1 MRCQSRVRMG
11 LFSSVTGSGTIVLI
25 ARILSD
31 RDFYLPVLYGYRVGA
46 HPQPGRGEALT
57 GGDIELD
64 AVPRAGD
71 DLTLAHPR
79 ELPVSRGGAGHR
91 AVDRSR
97 AERTKLMGTDV
108 WEGVKVSVHIEDA
121 DLDPPQRDHTMR
133 ARWKRGYRPHHILS
147 HLRPLSP
154 HHPNTRSPSS
164 HPVLQLAR
172 GRRDAE
178 QLQGV
183 LAHDLALGVARH
195 GQLHDGARV
204 VEVVVRPVGS
214 EENPLRSTDEI
225 DGGHQVLRVVRF
237 LDRLGREPHPLPDV
251 LARSLLQKG

>member
-71 DLTLAHPR
+71 VLTLTHPGK
-79 ELPVSRGGAGHR
+79 LPVSRGGAGHR
-91 AVDRSR
+91 AVDRPR
-97 AERTKLMGTDV
+97 AERTKLVGTDIG
-108 WEGVKVSVHIEDA
+108 EGVKVPVHIEDA
-121 DLDPPQRDHTMR
+121 DLDPPQSHYTMR
-133 ARWKRGYRPHHILS
+133 PRRKLIYRPHRILS
-147 HLRPLSP
+147 HPISPL
-154 HHPNTRSPSS
+154 PSS
-164 HPVLQLAR
+164 HPVLQFSR
-172 GRRDAE
+172 GRRNAK

-183 LAHDLALGVARH
+183 LA
-195 GQLHDGARV
+195 
-204 VEVVVRPVGS
+204 
-214 EENPLRSTDEI
+214 
-225 DGGHQVLRVVRF
+225 
-237 LDRLGREPHPLPDV
+237 
-251 LARSLLQKG
+251 